1 MWRVKN
7 LFSTGVNTG
16 MLSITKM
23 ESLYHLVSF
32 LYFLF
37 VKSNNKPKS
46 TFGSVP
52 VALGQIELK
61 IIILFLLI
69 VIVSIPGE
77 HN

>member
-37 VKSNNKPKS
+37 VKSNNKPKPA
-46 TFGSVP
+46 FGSVL